1 MYNTDDPCWGWF
13 GSGTGVRS
21 RIAIKGLVV
30 PLIFLWSLNSNLTL
44 TSPSN
49 KATLANLSTYGC
61 PHSVQPAWPPHP
73 ALSPASH
80 TPPAAAAG
88 PRDGTPALGHED
100 HTHFAP
106 TTAPGSRP
114 QPECRE
120 EAKLGG
126 GKGGD
131 SSKREPEWLWDIHNW
146 KYDLLFIGT
155 CFLVEFSQNLAFLCG
170 IMRTYGW
177 VAITQKVVQVL
188 QQA

>member
-61 PHSVQPAWPPHP
+61 AHSVQPAWPPHP
-73 ALSPASH
+73 ALSPTSH

-120 EAKLGG
+120 EAKLGERG
-126 GKGGD
+126 GGGD
-131 SSKREPEWLWDIHNW
+131 GGKREPEWLWDIHNW
-146 KYDLLFIGT
+146 KYDLLVNY
-155 CFLVEFSQNLAFLCG
+155 LLAHVF
-170 IMRTYGW
+170 
-177 VAITQKVVQVL
+177 
-188 QQA
+188 